1 LFAGNMEDAAKGI
14 LAHIDAKRK
23 ALKLAPRPLT
33 TYVPATGLKSLG
45 CGQAQKHS
53 QERAPEA

>member
-1 LFAGNMEDAAKGI
+1 MDEAAKGI

-33 TYVPATGLKSLG
+33 EYVPAAGLQSLG

>member
-1 LFAGNMEDAAKGI
+1 MEDAAKGI

-33 TYVPATGLKSLG
+33 EYVPAAGLQSLG